1 VPALLPAVNVPRQE
15 AAMSDTPDVLEA
27 LAERLHQWVHACP
40 GDGTCGSMA
49 CHVGYYT
56 FIEHAAALDL
66 LAFFDERG
74 EAVVKADGL
83 SHGDELVRYGRQGGI
98 VGGGQV
104 YVKWA
109 PKNGD
114 TQ

>member
-1 VPALLPAVNVPRQE
+1 
-15 AAMSDTPDVLEA
+15 MSDTPDVLDAIDMVLEPWIDIENV
-27 LAERLHQWVHACP
+27 ERVR
-40 GDGTCGSMA
+40 DG
-49 CHVGYYT
+49 
-56 FIEHAAALDL
+56 L
-66 LAFFDERG
+66 LRVFTEQQL
-74 EAVVKADGL
+74 AVVKADGL